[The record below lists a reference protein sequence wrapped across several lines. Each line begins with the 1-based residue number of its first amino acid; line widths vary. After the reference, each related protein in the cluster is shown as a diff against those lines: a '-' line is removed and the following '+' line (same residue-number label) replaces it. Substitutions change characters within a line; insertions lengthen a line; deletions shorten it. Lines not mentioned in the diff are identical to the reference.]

1 MGLLLA
7 CLAGVP
13 AAHAQMVLSDEAQ
26 LSLITVRPGDAV
38 YSMFGHSAVRVYDP
52 VQGVDVAFNYG
63 TFDFGNPLVFVG
75 EFAYGK
81 LDYFL
86 NVESYPA
93 AVAHYGE
100 VEHRPIIEQVLN
112 LSPGQQQAVFDFLRI
127 NALPENRYYRY
138 DFFFDNC
145 ATRIRD
151 VFEDVLGDAVQ
162 LAPADPG
169 LTFRQL
175 IDLYA
180 SETPFLDAGMDM
192 GLGLPADRIATP
204 RETMFLPDY
213 LQQALAGAIINI
225 DGSAQ
230 PLVARTDTIAWSA
243 ERASVEPVWPW
254 PTLLGWLFFGLGLV
268 LTVLD
273 GRSKNPSRRLFDS
286 FLFGVV
292 GLAGLLIVFLWFI
305 SLHTVTQHN
314 LNLLWAWPTHVL
326 LAIAL
331 RRQWEPSW
339 LWMYL
344 AATAFATLVV
354 LIGWP
359 FWAQALPAIVLPLTL
374 LILMRSGWLA
384 AARWPVLRSRF
395 QAQPSSRST
404 LNAPN

>member
-1 MGLLLA
+1 MGLLLVLLTA
-7 CLAGVP
+7 VP
-13 AAHAQMVLSDEAQ
+13 SAQGQVVLSDEAQ
-26 LSLITVRPGDAV
+26 LSLITIMPGDAV

-52 VQGVDVAFNYG
+52 VQDLDVAFNYG

-75 EFAYGK
+75 QFAYGK

-93 AVAHYGE
+93 AVAYYGE
-100 VEHRPIIEQVLN
+100 VENRSIIEQVLN
-112 LSPGQQQAVFDFLRI
+112 LSPGQQQAIFDFLQT

-180 SETPFLDAGMDM
+180 AEQPFLDAGMDT
-192 GLGLPADRIATP
+192 GLGLPADRIAMP

-213 LQQALAGAIINI
+213 LQQAFDGATITI
-225 DGSAQ
+225 DGGMQ
-230 PLVARTDTIAWSA
+230 PLVTRTDTMRWSV
-243 ERASVEPVWPW
+243 ETASVEPAWPW
-254 PTLLGWLFFGLGLV
+254 PALLGWLLFGLGLV
-268 LTVLD
+268 LTVVD
-273 GRSKNPSRRLFDS
+273 VRGKNPSRRLFDS
-286 FLFGVV
+286 LLFGTV

-326 LAIAL
+326 FAVAL
-331 RRQWEPSW
+331 RRRWEPSW

-344 AATAFATLVV
+344 AATALAALVV
-354 LIGWP
+354 VLGWP
-359 FWAQALPAIVLPLTL
+359 FWPQALPAVVLPLAL
-374 LILMRSGWLA
+374 LVLVRSGWMV
-384 AARWPVLRSRF
+384 AARWSVSRFRF
-395 QAQPSSRST
+395 QAQRASLST
-404 LNAPN
+404 SN

>member
-7 CLAGVP
+7 LLTAVP
-13 AAHAQMVLSDEAQ
+13 SAQAQVVLSDEAQ
-26 LSLITVRPGDAV
+26 LSLITIMPGDAV

-52 VQGVDVAFNYG
+52 IQDIDISFNYG
-63 TFDFGNPLVFVG
+63 TFTFDNPFIFISQ
-75 EFAYGK
+75 FAYGK
-81 LDYFL
+81 LDYYLSRQSF
-86 NVESYPA
+86 PG
-93 AVAHYGE
+93 AVNGYRIE
-100 VEHRPIIEQVLN
+100 DRPVVEQVLN
-112 LSPGQQQAVFDFLRI
+112 LSPGQQQAIFDFLQT

-180 SETPFLDAGMDM
+180 AEQPFLDAGMDT

-213 LQQALAGAIINI
+213 LQQAFDGATITI
-225 DGSAQ
+225 DGSTQ
-230 PLVARTDTIAWSA
+230 PLVTRTDTMAWSV
-243 ERASVEPVWPW
+243 ESASVEPAWPW
-254 PTLLGWLFFGLGLV
+254 PALLGWLLFGLGLV

-273 GRSKNPSRRLFDS
+273 VRGKNPSRRLFDS
-286 FLFGVV
+286 LLFGAV

-314 LNLLWAWPTHVL
+314 LNLLWAWPTHL
-326 LAIAL
+326 LFAVAL
-331 RRQWEPSW
+331 RRRWEPSW

-344 AATAFATLVV
+344 AATALAALVV
-354 LIGWP
+354 VLGWP
-359 FWAQALPAIVLPLTL
+359 FWPQALPAVVLPLAL
-374 LILMRSGWLA
+374 LVLVRSSWMV
-384 AARWPVLRSRF
+384 AARWSASRSRF
-395 QAQPSSRST
+395 QAQGASFST
-404 LNAPN
+404 SN